1 MLASH
6 DSKGINL
13 NYFSVCKIYYKILN
27 YVQMYVHA
35 CMCVHVCMFVSVHV
49 CVHMLEILFFIFQIP

>member
-1 MLASH
+1 MPSH

-27 YVQMYVHA
+27 YVQMYVH
-35 CMCVHVCMFVSVHV
+35 V
-49 CVHMLEILFFIFQIP
+49 CVYI

>member
-1 MLASH
+1 MASH

-27 YVQMYVHA
+27 YVQMYVHVRYIYRYEA
-35 CMCVHVCMFVSVHV
+35 SSHF
-49 CVHMLEILFFIFQIP
+49 